1 MSFNFSSITDD
12 LFIGTTPAVTD
23 YDGLREL
30 GIKLIIN
37 MRFGFRLEPDPHVPP
52 IALLW
57 LPTFDSPFFPMPLHK
72 LMQGA
77 HSAFRTIED
86 GGKVYVHCA
95 YGRHRGVAMGACILV
110 AQGYDPQ
117 EAMQLIRDRRS
128 IADPFAFHIR
138 PRILRF
144 AREWARNTG
153 TGSFMPAQK
162 ANRKDH
168 TYET

>member
-30 GIKLIIN
+30 GVKLIIN
-37 MRFGFRLEPDPHVPP
+37 MRFGVRLQPDPHVPP

-57 LPTFDSPFFPMPLHK
+57 LPTFDSPFFPLSIHQ

-77 HSAFRTIED
+77 HSALRTIED

-95 YGRHRGVAMGACILV
+95 FGRHRGVAMGACILI
-110 AQGYDPQ
+110 ALGYKPQ
-117 EAMQLIRDRRS
+117 EAMQLIKAHRAV
-128 IADPFAFHIR
+128 ADPFVFYIR
-138 PRILRF
+138 SRILRF
-144 AREWARNTG
+144 ARHWEKSEGAHFAVT
-153 TGSFMPAQK
+153 Q
-162 ANRKDH
+162 
-168 TYET
+168 

>member
-1 MSFNFSSITDD
+1 MSFNFSSITDE

-30 GIKLIIN
+30 GVKLIIN
-37 MRFGFRLEPDPHVPP
+37 MRFGVRLQPDPHVPP

-57 LPTFDSPFFPMPLHK
+57 LPTIDSPFFPLPIHK

-77 HSAFRTIED
+77 HSALRTVED

-95 YGRHRGVAMGACILV
+95 FGRHRGVAMGACILI
-110 AQGYDPQ
+110 ALGYDPQ
-117 EAMQLIRDRRS
+117 EAMELIRSRRAV
-128 IADPFAFHIR
+128 ADPFAFYIR
-138 PRILRF
+138 SRILHF
-144 AREWARNTG
+144 ARRWEKSEGAG
-153 TGSFMPAQK
+153 FAVAQQND
-162 ANRKDH
+162 AEGR

>member
-30 GIKLIIN
+30 GVKLIIN
-37 MRFGFRLEPDPHVPP
+37 MRFGVRLQPDPHVPP

-57 LPTFDSPFFPMPLHK
+57 LPTFDSVFFPLPIHK

-77 HSAFRTIED
+77 HSALRTIED

-95 YGRHRGVAMGACILV
+95 FGRHRGVAMGACILI
-110 AQGYDPQ
+110 ALGYEPQ
-117 EAMQLIRDRRS
+117 EAMELIRARRAV
-128 IADPFAFHIR
+128 ADPFVFYIR
-138 PRILRF
+138 SRILRF
-144 AREWARNTG
+144 ARQWEQSEGARFG
-153 TGSFMPAQK
+153 TAQE
-162 ANRKDH
+162 RDGERRS
-168 TYET
+168 YET